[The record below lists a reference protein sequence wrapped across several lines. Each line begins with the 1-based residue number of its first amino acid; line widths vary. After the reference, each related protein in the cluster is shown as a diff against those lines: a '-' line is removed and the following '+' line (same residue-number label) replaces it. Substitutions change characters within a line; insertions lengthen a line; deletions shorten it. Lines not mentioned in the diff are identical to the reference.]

1 MKITINNTPFTIPED
16 GKDLLSVCLQLG
28 FDVPYFCWHPAF
40 HSVGACRQCAV
51 KIFEGEK
58 DERGKLQMSCMVQPK
73 EGMRVVID
81 DPEAVK
87 FRAQVIE
94 WLMLN
99 HPHDCPVCDEGGECH
114 LQDMTV
120 MTGHVHRRTR
130 FPKRTY
136 QSQNLGPFVH
146 HEMNRCIQCYRCVR
160 FYREYAG
167 GRDFDVMGC
176 HDHVYFG
183 RARDGVL
190 QSEFS
195 GNLVEVC
202 PTGVFTD
209 KTFRRHFTRK
219 WDLQTA
225 PSICVHCGIGC
236 NTIPGERYGMLR
248 RVQARYHNEVNRYFL
263 CDRGRFGYE
272 HVNSTQRVRQALL
285 RDSNGTL
292 SPVDPQQAL
301 QQALAWLKQGS
312 VIGIGS
318 PRASLESNFALARL
332 VGWGRFLHGMT
343 ESDYRLVRLIQDTLR
358 NGPCP
363 PASLLEADTSDAVF
377 ILGEDVTNT
386 APMLALALRQAV
398 LEKPMAEAAARQ
410 NIPKWEDAI
419 LRESVQQE
427 KGPFFVATPDATK
440 LDDLASET
448 YRAAPQDLA
457 RLGFA
462 VAHAID
468 PAAPDVENLAQPV
481 RELAARIAR
490 TLLEGERPIIVS
502 GISCGSEALIE
513 AAANVAWALHS
524 SKPATKLCYT
534 VPECNSMGLAFL
546 PGTHAF
552 QAIDAVAP
560 GEADTL
566 IVVENDLYRH
576 FDAATVDALFEIAAH
591 VIVIDSV
598 SNRTVEKA
606 DLVLPAAAFAEATG
620 TLINNEGR
628 AQRYYQVYQPD
639 AAIRESWRW
648 IAELG
653 KDLHGDCRAAWPTRE
668 ALVSDLAA
676 EIEAL
681 RPIADLAPVADFR
694 LHGRGIPR
702 QALRRSGRTAEN
714 ADHSVVEPPVPRDT
728 ETPLTFSMEGSTV
741 QPPAPLIPRYWAPGW
756 NSCQSVNKYQ
766 EEIGGPLRGVDA
778 DVRVIRGG
786 EKSDFRYFTSV
797 LPPFERR
804 VDEWLMISSCH
815 IFGSDE
821 LSALAPGIAELMPA
835 PYVALNPEEAER
847 TGVKEGEL
855 LSLKV
860 AGQTLQ
866 LPVIIRP
873 CLPDGLAALPV
884 ALPGLSGLS
893 LPSWARIP
901 AAMPTDKEDLP

>member
-16 GKDLLSVCLQLG
+16 GKDLLTVCLQLG

-58 DERGKLQMSCMVQPK
+58 DERGRLQMSCMVQPK
-73 EGMRVVID
+73 EGMRVVVD

-190 QSEFS
+190 QNEFS

-225 PSICVHCGIGC
+225 PSLCVHCGIGC
-236 NTIPGERYGMLR
+236 NTIPGERYGLLR

-272 HVNSTQRVRQALL
+272 HVNSAQRVRQALL
-285 RDSNGTL
+285 RDAKGTL
-292 SPVDPQQAL
+292 SPVNPQQAL
-301 QQALAWLKQGS
+301 QQTLAWLKQGT
-312 VIGIGS
+312 VMGIGS
-318 PRASLESNFALARL
+318 PRASLESNFALAHL
-332 VGWGRFLHGMT
+332 VGWDRFLHGMT
-343 ESDYRLVRLIQDTLR
+343 ESDYRLVRLIQKTLH

-363 PASLLEADTSDAVF
+363 PASLHEADTSDAVF

-398 LEKPMAEAAARQ
+398 LEKPMAEAEARQ
-410 NIPKWEDAI
+410 KIPKWEDAI
-419 LRESVQQE
+419 LREIVQQE

-448 YRAAPQDLA
+448 YRAAPQDIA

-468 PAAPDVENLAQPV
+468 PSAPDVENLAQPV
-481 RELAARIAR
+481 RELAVRIAR
-490 TLLEGERPIIVS
+490 ALLEGERPIIVS

-513 AAANVAWALHS
+513 AAANVAWALHARKS
-524 SKPATKLCYT
+524 TTKLCYT

-546 PGTHAF
+546 PGAHAS
-552 QAIDAVAP
+552 QALGAVAQ

-576 FDAATVDALFEIAAH
+576 FDAATVDALLAKAAH
-591 VIVIDSV
+591 VIVIDSL

-606 DLVLPAAAFAEATG
+606 DLVLPTAVFAEAT
-620 TLINNEGR
+620 
-628 AQRYYQVYQPD
+628 
-639 AAIRESWRW
+639 
-648 IAELG
+648 
-653 KDLHGDCRAAWPTRE
+653 RAARSAITRCTSPTRPSGK
-668 ALVSDLAA
+668 AGVGSPNWKRSCTATAA
-676 EIEAL
+676 
-681 RPIADLAPVADFR
+681 R
-694 LHGRGIPR
+694 RG
-702 QALRRSGRTAEN
+702 
-714 ADHSVVEPPVPRDT
+714 
-728 ETPLTFSMEGSTV
+728 
-741 QPPAPLIPRYWAPGW
+741 
-756 NSCQSVNKYQ
+756 
-766 EEIGGPLRGVDA
+766 
-778 DVRVIRGG
+778 
-786 EKSDFRYFTSV
+786 
-797 LPPFERR
+797 RR
-804 VDEWLMISSCH
+804 V
-815 IFGSDE
+815 
-821 LSALAPGIAELMPA
+821 
-835 PYVALNPEEAER
+835 
-847 TGVKEGEL
+847 
-855 LSLKV
+855 
-860 AGQTLQ
+860 
-866 LPVIIRP
+866 RP
-873 CLPDGLAALPV
+873 
-884 ALPGLSGLS
+884 
-893 LPSWARIP
+893 
-901 AAMPTDKEDLP
+901 